1 MKHALTA
8 AACAVAAFLVL
19 GCDGGPSQA
28 PSAPAPPPAPPP
40 PPPFSA
46 SFAAGSPEVRE
57 GEAIPV
63 GIDYRVR
70 DLASA
75 VMLRISAAV
84 ESASAE
90 DFELDVDTVEI
101 PAGQDVSGT
110 VSLEIRALTDS
121 LFSEGDE
128 TLNLALERTGAAANA
143 TLGEPVAVT
152 IVEAGASPCPGVT
165 VRAEPWREE
174 EWRESRKTTMLASIL
189 EIDLI
194 GGALDTRF
202 ELIGPY
208 YDLYEGGN
216 TPRSIPT
223 FGINSWR
230 VLPGPDGVG
239 HELTVN
245 WPGESWFEEET
256 QLQFRFLGPTCSG
269 EPIASC
275 SSEGCDILP

>member
-1 MKHALTA
+1 MKRALTA
-8 AACAVAAFLVL
+8 AGCAVAAFLVL

-46 SFAAGSPEVRE
+46 SFAEGSPEVRE
-57 GEAIPV
+57 GETIAV
-63 GIDYRVR
+63 GIDYSVR
-70 DLASA
+70 DLASPA
-75 VMLRISAAV
+75 MLRITPGV

-90 DFELDVDTVEI
+90 DFELAVETVEI
-101 PAGQDVSGT
+101 PAGQDVSGM
-110 VSLEIRALTDS
+110 VSLEITALTDS
-121 LFSEGDE
+121 LFGEGDE
-128 TLNLALERTGAAANA
+128 TLSLSLEPTSAAANA

-152 IVEAGASPCPGVT
+152 ILEAGASPCPGVMI
-165 VRAEPWREE
+165 RAEPWREE
-174 EWRESRKTTMLASIL
+174 EWRESRDTTMLATTL

-239 HELTVN
+239 HELAVN

-269 EPIASC
+269 GPIASC
-275 SSEGCDILP
+275 SSEACEILP